1 MVPQWVQGVQGMQWV
16 QWAVEGGSREE
27 AEGLKL
33 PRDTETGTG
42 KQGEKEADQGVPGQP
57 GRQLQMETWPE
68 GQSWHPWRG
77 GEVPSQ
83 VPLGAGGW
91 PGRASPGQGPPLLPL
106 RVLGLSLL
114 LQPLPPVGSGPGRSC
129 WFSGA
134 QDSRLPG
141 FSL

>member
-91 PGRASPGQGPPLLPL
+91 PGRASPGQGPPSSPT
-106 RVLGLSLL
+106 
-114 LQPLPPVGSGPGRSC
+114 PGPGAVPPPPAPPTRGLRTWEKLLVLRC
-129 WFSGA
+129 
-134 QDSRLPG
+134 PG
-141 FSL
+141 L